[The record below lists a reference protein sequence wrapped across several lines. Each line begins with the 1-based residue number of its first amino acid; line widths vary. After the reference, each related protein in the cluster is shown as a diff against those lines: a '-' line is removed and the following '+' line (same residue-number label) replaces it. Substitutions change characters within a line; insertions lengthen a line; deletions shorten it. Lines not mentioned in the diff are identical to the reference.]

1 LVSRPAVVTGAP
13 GVGKTTVVDGA
24 LKKLEEMGAAYEL
37 VNYGDVMLEIARER
51 AGVSD
56 RDKMRELKYELYRE
70 VQEGAADEIAK
81 RAREKPVLVDTHCT
95 VKKPEGYLP
104 GLPKHVLERLD
115 PRLIIVVEAVP
126 EEIAGRRGKDA
137 SRRRDEEL
145 RDEIAEHQQLNRA
158 VAMAYAAMTGGT
170 VKIIKNR
177 EGKVSEAVE
186 EMVEVLR

>member
-1 LVSRPAVVTGAP
+1 VSRPAVVTGAP

-24 LKKLEEMGAAYEL
+24 LKKLEEMGTAYEL

-70 VQEGAADEIAK
+70 IQEGAAEKIAK
-81 RAREKPVLVDTHCT
+81 RAEEKPVLVDTHCT

-115 PRLIIVVEAVP
+115 PRLIIVVEAEP

-158 VAMAYAAMTGGT
+158 IAMAYAAMTGGT